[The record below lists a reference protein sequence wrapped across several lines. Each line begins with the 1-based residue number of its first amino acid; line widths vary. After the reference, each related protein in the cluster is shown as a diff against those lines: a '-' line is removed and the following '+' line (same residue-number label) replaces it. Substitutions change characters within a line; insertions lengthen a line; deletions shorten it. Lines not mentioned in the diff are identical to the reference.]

1 MISGFAVFFAALCAA
16 LWLFSR
22 LAAMLLERR
31 FAPIGSLLKFSFG
44 RVHVVDRPA
53 ARSGAPCIVLV
64 HGAAGNLR
72 DLLGA
77 LSAHLA
83 GRFRIIAIDRP
94 GHGFSTRRDPAW
106 SDPRRQAEALDAVL
120 TRLGVER
127 AIIVGQ
133 SWGGAFAAA
142 FALCYPGRVHGLVF
156 VSPATHPWPGGIDW
170 HVKAGALPVVG
181 RIFAELAAMPIGL
194 ALIPYALRNVFGPKG
209 VPPDYRAKIGAAL
222 VLRPASF
229 VANCRDI
236 AGLYGNLTEMA
247 AHYHRI
253 DAPTEIVTGDEDAIV
268 APAIHAYGLAR
279 DIPDARLTILA
290 GIGHMPHWSAPQ
302 AVVEAIERVVIRSGR
317 EAAAGE
323 AASRPIAAE

>member
-1 MISGFAVFFAALCAA
+1 MISGLAIFFVALCTV

-22 LAAMLLERR
+22 LAALLLERR
-31 FAPIGSLLKFSFG
+31 FAPIGSLLDFPFG

-53 ARSGAPCIVLV
+53 TRPGAPCVVLV

-72 DLLGA
+72 DLLCP

-120 TRLGVER
+120 TRLGIDR

-142 FALCYPGRVHGLVF
+142 FALRYPKYIQGLVF
-156 VSPATHPWPGGIDW
+156 VSPATHPWPGGINL
-170 HVKAGALPVVG
+170 HIRVGALPVVG
-181 RIFAELAAMPIGL
+181 RIFAELTAMPIGL
-194 ALIPYALRNVFGPKG
+194 ALIPRALRNVFGPNG
-209 VPPDYRAKIGAAL
+209 VPPDYRAQIGAAL
-222 VLRPASF
+222 VLRPSSF
-229 VANCRDI
+229 IANCRDI
-236 AGLYGNLTEMA
+236 AGLYGHLTAMA
-247 AHYHRI
+247 AHYHQI
-253 DAPTEIVTGDEDAIV
+253 DAPTEVVTGDEDAIV

-279 DIPDARLTILA
+279 DIPGARLTILP
-290 GIGHMPHWSAPQ
+290 GVGHMPHWSAPQ

-317 EAAAGE
+317 EAAGGAE
-323 AASRPIAAE
+323 ARPVAAA